1 MAKRGKAVNDRREQ
15 LKACITASTSKRR
28 AKLVRHNQTTD
39 RIRTFLSSL
48 KVLQDSQVKT
58 AQTKLMQAGIRKKE
72 YAVAVIFGRL
82 VLPIVIGGE
91 IGRASC
97 RERVWQYV

>member
-1 MAKRGKAVNDRREQ
+1 MAKRVKAMNDRREK
-15 LKACITASTSKRR
+15 LKAGITASTSKRR

-72 YAVAVIFGRL
+72 YAVAVIFGRRSEERS
-82 VLPIVIGGE
+82 VGKECVSP
-91 IGRASC
+91 C
-97 RERVWQYV
+97 RSRWSP

>member
-1 MAKRGKAVNDRREQ
+1 MRISDCSSDVCSSD
-15 LKACITASTSKRR
+15 L
-28 AKLVRHNQTTD
+28 LVRHNQTTD

-82 VLPIVIGGE
+82 VLPIVSGGGMALWVYGMGALAE
-91 IGRASC
+91 W
-97 RERVWQYV
+97 RERKSTRLNSRH